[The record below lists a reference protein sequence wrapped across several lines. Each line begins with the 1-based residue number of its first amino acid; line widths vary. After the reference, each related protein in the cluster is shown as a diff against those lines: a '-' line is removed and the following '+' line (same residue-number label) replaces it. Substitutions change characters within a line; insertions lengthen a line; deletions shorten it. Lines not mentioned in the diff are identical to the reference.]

1 MAVAVRLRTQGECMA
16 IGKLGQ
22 SLRLACGTQPGRRDP
37 GAAALVSLVPVVP
50 ALPCTA
56 LSVTLPHNH
65 SLKPTPLRGAA

>member
-1 MAVAVRLRTQGECMA
+1 MA

-22 SLRLACGTQPGRRDP
+22 SLRSAYGTRPGRRDP
-37 GAAALVSLVPVVP
+37 GTAASVRLVPVVP
-50 ALPCTA
+50 VLPCTA